1 MNMIGRASKKHF
13 PCMGGNLKAAHVKV
27 YLRFLADQAYRLC
40 TGTPHSKLRAVCA
53 WGMAHFL
60 HVLDM
65 SPRIL
70 PHGKTE
76 EAVHALQAF
85 LDAYQRLAVE
95 ATQAGQCLWK
105 VRPKHHYTVHLGKFL
120 RASRQNPRHTSC
132 FMDEDYV
139 GRVARLAKSC
149 HWLSCPKRTL
159 ERYILVVACRW
170 KRRQRAKRLVM

>member
-1 MNMIGRASKKHF
+1 MAPVVLQDWCRQFDVACPPIPFSMNMIGRASKKHL
-13 PCMGGNLKAAHVKV
+13 PCMDGNLKAAHVKV
-27 YLRFLADQAYRLC
+27 YLCFLADQAYRLC

-76 EAVHALQAF
+76 EAAHALQAF

-105 VRPKHHYTVHLGKFL
+105 VRPQASLHRAPWQISEGIAPESSPHFL
-120 RASRQNPRHTSC
+120 LHRRGLRRSC
-132 FMDEDYV
+132 GPV
-139 GRVARLAKSC
+139 G
-149 HWLSCPKRTL
+149 
-159 ERYILVVACRW
+159 
-170 KRRQRAKRLVM
+170 